1 MTSAIREATPE
12 DLSAIC
18 VLGQEVNL
26 LHHEAWPQVF
36 AAPSDPS
43 HDAPHWQQSIANPN
57 ATTFVAEHSGRVIAF
72 ITVFFVTESG
82 PLLRPTPFARV
93 GSVCVAAHQRGGG
106 IGRALMAQA
115 ERWAIERGASDI
127 RLNVWAFN
135 QAALRF
141 YEELG
146 YGVRFHSLGKAFH
159 RAA

>member
-1 MTSAIREATPE
+1 MTQAIREATAE
-12 DLSAIC
+12 DLPVIC

-43 HDAPHWQQSIANPN
+43 RDAPHWQQSIASPN
-57 ATTFVAEHSGRVIAF
+57 ATTFLAEHSEQVIAF
-72 ITVFFVTESG
+72 ITVFFVTDSS
-82 PLLRPTPFARV
+82 PLLQPTPFARI
-93 GSVCVAAHQRGGG
+93 GSICVAAQVRGRG

-115 ERWAIERGASDI
+115 ERWAFERGATDL

-146 YGVRFHSLGKAFH
+146 YEVRLHSLGKALS